1 MSNTIHLDATYSV
14 SPQPTGVGNVSLE
27 ILRGLTSRHPE
38 DVYCYC
44 YRPHRFLPSFQDD
57 LPKNAYRSLLI
68 DGWFPLRPTLFHGLN
83 QRLPRIPA
91 KHMVSTFHDLFV
103 MTSEYSTVA
112 FRERFTQQARDAAE
126 RSDVIC
132 CVSAFTAAQVEEL
145 LKVDRSRIRVIH
157 HGARPPAPEKVKPAE
172 EREPVVLFVGGIQ
185 KRKNAVGL
193 IHAFSA
199 LPAPWRLVLVGDRGY
214 GWEEAEMAI
223 AESPARQRIQQTG
236 YCDDATLQ
244 HLYATASV
252 FAFPSFDEGF
262 GLPVLEAMGW
272 GLPVLT
278 SNRAS
283 IPEVAGDAALLIDPY
298 HPSALRD
305 ALVHLAENETARKD
319 LAAKGLIHVR
329 AFTWER
335 AVDATYA
342 VYQELLAG
350 SLTHHQS

>member
-1 MSNTIHLDATYSV
+1 M
-14 SPQPTGVGNVSLE
+14 
-27 ILRGLTSRHPE
+27 
-38 DVYCYC
+38 
-44 YRPHRFLPSFQDD
+44 
-57 LPKNAYRSLLI
+57 
-68 DGWFPLRPTLFHGLN
+68 
-83 QRLPRIPA
+83 
-91 KHMVSTFHDLFV
+91 
-103 MTSEYSTVA
+103 
-112 FRERFTQQARDAAE
+112 
-126 RSDVIC
+126 
-132 CVSAFTAAQVEEL
+132 
-145 LKVDRSRIRVIH
+145 
-157 HGARPPAPEKVKPAE
+157 
-172 EREPVVLFVGGIQ
+172 LFVGGIQ

-244 HLYATASV
+244 HLYATASL

-305 ALVHLAENETARKD
+305 ALVHLAESETARKD
-319 LAAKGLIHVR
+319 LAQKGLVHVR
-329 AFTWER
+329 TFTWER

-350 SLTHHQS
+350 SVTHHQS